1 MTLKFNLRFSKKRNI
16 INKKVKIKSLGSV
29 NFKEC
34 FEYQKKIQNEII
46 QIKLDNRNKRIKKI
60 TPNYLLF
67 VEHDHV
73 YTLGNSGNSANLL
86 FNEKILKQKGI
97 EFYKTNRGGDITYHG
112 PGQLVCYPIIDMENF
127 YTDIHKYLRDLEE
140 IIINTLNV
148 LGITASGNSNE
159 TGVWIDVGKLNERKI
174 CAMGIKVS
182 RWVTMHGLALNVN
195 TNLSF
200 FEGII
205 PCGISNKGVT
215 SISNELNKEIKM
227 DLVKKI
233 FTEKFLDQ
241 FNATV
246 KI

>member
-1 MTLKFNLRFSKKRNI
+1 MNSLSKTNNI
-16 INKKVKIKSLGSV
+16 IVKNLGFINYSD
-29 NFKEC
+29 C
-34 FEYQKKIQNEII
+34 YEYQKKIQNEII

-73 YTLGNSGNSANLL
+73 YTLGNSGNSENLL
-86 FNEKILKQKGI
+86 FNENILKQKGI

-127 YTDIHKYLRDLEE
+127 YTDIHRYLRDLEE
-140 IIINTLNV
+140 TIINTLNV

-215 SISNELNKEIKM
+215 SISNELKKEVKM
-227 DLVKKI
+227 DLVQKI
-233 FTEKFLDQ
+233 FIEKFLDQ
-241 FNATV
+241 FNATN

>member
-1 MTLKFNLRFSKKRNI
+1 MFFNFIKNLKSLSESNNIIVKNLGKFNYAD
-16 INKKVKIKSLGSV
+16 
-29 NFKEC
+29 C

-73 YTLGNSGNSANLL
+73 YTLGNSGNSENLL

-159 TGVWIDVGKLNERKI
+159 TGVWIDVGKSNERKI

>member
-1 MTLKFNLRFSKKRNI
+1 MFFNFIKKLKSLSESNNI
-16 INKKVKIKSLGSV
+16 IVKKLGRF
-29 NFKEC
+29 NYADC

-73 YTLGNSGNSANLL
+73 YTLGNSGNSENLL
-86 FNEKILKQKGI
+86 FNENILKQKGI

-127 YTDIHKYLRDLEE
+127 YTDIHRYLRDLEE
-140 IIINTLNV
+140 TIINTLNV

-205 PCGISNKGVT
+205 PCGIRNKGVT
-215 SISNELNKEIKM
+215 SISNELNKEVKM
-227 DLVKKI
+227 DLVQKI

-241 FNATV
+241 FNATN
-246 KI
+246 

>member
-1 MTLKFNLRFSKKRNI
+1 MFFNFIKKLKSLSESNNI
-16 INKKVKIKSLGSV
+16 IVKKLGRF
-29 NFKEC
+29 NYADC

-73 YTLGNSGNSANLL
+73 YTLGNSGNSENLL
-86 FNEKILKQKGI
+86 FNENILKQKGI

-127 YTDIHKYLRDLEE
+127 YTDIHRYLRDLEE
-140 IIINTLNV
+140 TIIHTLNV

-205 PCGISNKGVT
+205 PCGIRNKGVT
-215 SISNELNKEIKM
+215 SISNELNKEVKM
-227 DLVKKI
+227 DLVQKI

-241 FNATV
+241 FNATI